1 MEGRTKTYD
10 LRGKKFCVVMAG
22 NPYTESG
29 EVFKVPDMLANRADI
44 YNLGD
49 VLGGMEEAFKLSY
62 IENSLTSSQVLAP
75 MATRDLAD
83 LYLLVDKALGKEV
96 STNALSHAYSGA
108 EINEIVATL
117 QRLMQVREVVYRVN
131 QQYIAS
137 AAQADKYRVEPPF
150 RLQGSYRNMNK
161 LSEKIS
167 PVMNAAE
174 LQQLVTDHYLGE
186 SQLLTSGSEENLL
199 KLGEL
204 REVLDATQLA
214 RWEQIKRDF
223 MRDKA
228 MGGDDADTGARVV
241 AQLADIASGLQGLRA
256 DEPAPVAAVAP
267 QVEAPWEQI
276 VALLQSVAERPA
288 AVVAAP
294 PAAVAPVA
302 PVQDLTPLLQVLATA
317 QQRQGEVGDVLAGLA
332 TQLQEWLSKDGGAGS
347 KPAPR
352 VRRART
358 PEEKALD
365 EALMRHFYGGNVVVP
380 GQQGSRGNATPD
392 DA

>member
-1 MEGRTKTYD
+1 M
-10 LRGKKFCVVMAG
+10 
-22 NPYTESG
+22 
-29 EVFKVPDMLANRADI
+29 
-44 YNLGD
+44 
-49 VLGGMEEAFKLSY
+49 
-62 IENSLTSSQVLAP
+62 
-75 MATRDLAD
+75 AD
-83 LYLLVDKALGKEV
+83 LYVLVDKASGKEV

-117 QRLMQVREVVYRVN
+117 ERLMQVREVVYRVN

-150 RLQGSYRNMNK
+150 KLQGSYRNMNK
-161 LSEKIS
+161 LTEKIS

-174 LQQLVTDHYLGE
+174 LQQLVSDHYLGE

-199 KLGEL
+199 KLAEL
-204 REVLDATQLA
+204 RGVLDAAQQT

-241 AQLADIASGLQGLRA
+241 AQLADIATGLQGLRV
-256 DEPAPVAAVAP
+256 EEP
-267 QVEAPWEQI
+267 QV
-276 VALLQSVAERPA
+276 
-288 AVVAAP
+288 
-294 PAAVAPVA
+294 VAPVA
-302 PVQDLTPLLQVLATA
+302 VAEEAPWARIVDLLQALAARPPAVVEAPAVTPAQPPDLTPLLQALAATQA
-317 QQRQGEVGDVLAGLA
+317 RQGQVGDALAGLA
-332 TQLQEWLSKDGGAGS
+332 TQLQEWLAKEGTGKA
-347 KPAPR
+347 ATPR

-365 EALMRHFYGGNVVVP
+365 EALMRHFYGGSVVVP
-380 GQQGSRGNATPD
+380 GQQGSQAKPSPD